1 MPRRPDTATS
11 AVSIERESLA
21 GQRRAHSTA
30 TAPDATVSG
39 TKHTQ
44 GERVYSCSP
53 GGPVVR

>member
-1 MPRRPDTATS
+1 MSRRPGTATS
-11 AVSIERESLA
+11 VVSIERESVA

-30 TAPDATVSG
+30 PASAAIVSD